1 MKNPMVAYYKQ
12 QTKKGVALG
21 TIIPVIFSP
30 LVCFLIFSYR
40 TPHHP
45 DGGLFKFWDF
55 YNTLLTHETQLPTF
69 LSLCALSNL
78 PIFFILLNKK
88 KDWIARGMIYS
99 TMAYALV
106 YFILK
111 LF

>member
-1 MKNPMVAYYKQ
+1 MAAHYKQ

-21 TIIPVIFSP
+21 TIIPVLFSP

-45 DGGLFKFWDF
+45 DGGLFNFWGF

-78 PIFFILLNKK
+78 PIFFILLQKK

-99 TMAYALV
+99 TMAYAIV
-106 YFILK
+106 YFVIK
-111 LF
+111 ST